1 MIYDHVVKI
10 NGEYYQA
17 GEEVPEL
24 NQDTI
29 ESSEFNC
36 KSTKQNL
43 LKEEDQEKVEV
54 TIYGRTASRIN

>member
-10 NGEYYQA
+10 NGEYYQS

-29 ESSEFNC
+29 ETSEFNSEINETEPVKRGRPR
-36 KSTKQNL
+36 KS
-43 LKEEDQEKVEV
+43 
-54 TIYGRTASRIN
+54 